1 MKFFQKRG
9 VAIAVLI
16 LAIIA
21 SGAWGLHKAPTVST
35 PEGGEKLD
43 PSLST
48 AAFTQYVRDD
58 ADVLSN
64 KTEEAIGLYNANW
77 DKMFGSIMAV
87 VTTES
92 ANDIENA
99 AYDYAIEMQL
109 AENDA
114 ILVIAKQQQDYYLL
128 ASGNFYDLLS
138 GLSQSFVASCM
149 ADNVQKGDYD
159 AAVCSL
165 CAALHVEL
173 SQQYQQSEAA
183 LDEAANGVMFI
194 MILVIFFVLW
204 IMLDGMRY
212 RRYRRRYMMPGMGI
226 PTVVYRPIFWG
237 RRPPRGPRPPRSG
250 GPRPP
255 QGGPRPPRSGS
266 FGGQSPPA
274 PAAETTLELGRFVWR
289 LWQHRPRRRLW
300 QRQYRWF
307 RQQPRRWLRR
317 KPRRRLWRR
326 PRWRLWWRPRWRFWR
341 RPRWRFWRR
350 PRWRLWRSALK
361 YFRVI
366 LQDKKARRFE
376 PTCFFCLRE
385 LTKKRRSKA
394 FFARDGARRPTR
406 TGTCYV
412 VQAGGF

>member
-9 VAIAVLI
+9 VAIVVLI
-16 LAIIA
+16 LAIVA
-21 SGAWGLHKAPTVST
+21 SSAWGLHKAPAVST

-48 AAFTQYVRDD
+48 AAFTQYVRDE
-58 ADVLSN
+58 ADILSD
-64 KTEEAIGLYNANW
+64 KTEEAVGLYNANW

-128 ASGNFYDLLS
+128 ASGDFYDLLS

-149 ADNVQKGDYD
+149 ADGVQKGDYD
-159 AAVCSL
+159 AAVRSL

-194 MILVIFFVLW
+194 MILIIFFVLW

-212 RRYRRRYMMPGMGI
+212 RRYRRRYMMPGMGV
-226 PTVVYRPIFWG
+226 PTVMYHPIFWG
-237 RRPPRGPRPPRSG
+237 RRPPRGPRPPCAG

-255 QGGPRPPRSGS
+255 QGGRGSSSGNRRPPQQPRRPSGGSGNSFGGFGSSGRGGGFGSGNFGGFGGSSRGGGFGGGGS
-266 FGGQSPPA
+266 FGGFGGSR
-274 PAAETTLELGRFVWR
+274 G
-289 LWQHRPRRRLW
+289 
-300 QRQYRWF
+300 
-307 RQQPRRWLRR
+307 
-317 KPRRRLWRR
+317 
-326 PRWRLWWRPRWRFWR
+326 
-341 RPRWRFWRR
+341 
-350 PRWRLWRSALK
+350 
-361 YFRVI
+361 
-366 LQDKKARRFE
+366 
-376 PTCFFCLRE
+376 
-385 LTKKRRSKA
+385 
-394 FFARDGARRPTR
+394 
-406 TGTCYV
+406 
-412 VQAGGF
+412 GGFGGGRSGGFGGGRGGGFGGRR

>member
-16 LAIIA
+16 LTIIA
-21 SGAWGLHKAPTVST
+21 SGAWGLHKAPAVST

-58 ADVLSN
+58 ADVLSD

-99 AYDYAIEMQL
+99 AYDYATEMQL

-138 GLSQSFVASCM
+138 RLSQSFVASCM

-159 AAVCSL
+159 AAVRSL

-194 MILVIFFVLW
+194 MILIIFFIIW

-255 QGGPRPPRSGS
+255 QGGPRPPYSGGSSGGNRRPPQPPRRPSSSGGS
-266 FGGQSPPA
+266 FGGFGS
-274 PAAETTLELGRFVWR
+274 TGR
-289 LWQHRPRRRLW
+289 
-300 QRQYRWF
+300 
-307 RQQPRRWLRR
+307 
-317 KPRRRLWRR
+317 
-326 PRWRLWWRPRWRFWR
+326 
-341 RPRWRFWRR
+341 
-350 PRWRLWRSALK
+350 
-361 YFRVI
+361 
-366 LQDKKARRFE
+366 
-376 PTCFFCLRE
+376 
-385 LTKKRRSKA
+385 
-394 FFARDGARRPTR
+394 G
-406 TGTCYV
+406 
-412 VQAGGF
+412 GGFGSGSVGGFGSSRGGGFGGSRGGGFGGSRGGGFGGGRGGGFGGRR

>member
-16 LAIIA
+16 LAIVA
-21 SGAWGLHKAPTVST
+21 SSAWGLHKAPAVST

-43 PSLST
+43 PSLSA

-58 ADVLSN
+58 AGVLSD

-128 ASGNFYDLLS
+128 ASGDFYDLLS

-159 AAVCSL
+159 AAVRSL

-212 RRYRRRYMMPGMGI
+212 RRYRRRYMMPGMGV
-226 PTVVYRPIFWG
+226 PTVMYHPIFWG
-237 RRPPRGPRPPRSG
+237 RRPPR

-266 FGGQSPPA
+266 SSGGNRRPP
-274 PAAETTLELGRFVWR
+274 
-289 LWQHRPRRRLW
+289 
-300 QRQYRWF
+300 
-307 RQQPRRWLRR
+307 QQPRR
-317 KPRRRLWRR
+317 PSGSSGSS
-326 PRWRLWWRPRWRFWR
+326 F
-341 RPRWRFWRR
+341 
-350 PRWRLWRSALK
+350 
-361 YFRVI
+361 
-366 LQDKKARRFE
+366 
-376 PTCFFCLRE
+376 
-385 LTKKRRSKA
+385 
-394 FFARDGARRPTR
+394 
-406 TGTCYV
+406 
-412 VQAGGF
+412 GGFGSSGRGGSFGSGNFGGFGGSSRGGGFGGGRSGGFGGGRGGGFGGRR

>member
-9 VAIAVLI
+9 VAIVVLI
-16 LAIIA
+16 LAIVA
-21 SGAWGLHKAPTVST
+21 SSAWGLHKTPAVST

-48 AAFTQYVRDD
+48 AAFEQYVRDE
-58 ADVLSN
+58 ANVLSD
-64 KTEEAIGLYNANW
+64 KTEKAVSLYNANW

-114 ILVIAKQQQDYYLL
+114 ILVIAKQQQDYYLV
-128 ASGNFYDLLS
+128 ASGDFYDLLS

-159 AAVCSL
+159 AAVRSL

-183 LDEAANGVMFI
+183 LDEAASRVMFI
-194 MILVIFFVLW
+194 MILIIFFILW
-204 IMLDGMRY
+204 IALDGMRY

-237 RRPPRGPRPPRSG
+237 RRPPRSPRPPRSG

-255 QGGPRPPRSGS
+255 YGGGSSGGNRRPPQPPRRPSSSGGS
-266 FGGQSPPA
+266 FGGFGS
-274 PAAETTLELGRFVWR
+274 TGR
-289 LWQHRPRRRLW
+289 
-300 QRQYRWF
+300 
-307 RQQPRRWLRR
+307 
-317 KPRRRLWRR
+317 
-326 PRWRLWWRPRWRFWR
+326 
-341 RPRWRFWRR
+341 
-350 PRWRLWRSALK
+350 
-361 YFRVI
+361 
-366 LQDKKARRFE
+366 
-376 PTCFFCLRE
+376 
-385 LTKKRRSKA
+385 
-394 FFARDGARRPTR
+394 G
-406 TGTCYV
+406 
-412 VQAGGF
+412 GGFGSGGSFGGFGSSRGGGFGGGSFGGSRGGGFGGGSRGGGFGGRR

>member
-21 SGAWGLHKAPTVST
+21 SGAWGLHKAPAVST

-58 ADVLSN
+58 AGVLSD

-128 ASGNFYDLLS
+128 ASGDFYDLLS

-149 ADNVQKGDYD
+149 ADGVQKGDYD
-159 AAVCSL
+159 AAVRSL

-194 MILVIFFVLW
+194 MILIIFFVLW

-212 RRYRRRYMMPGMGI
+212 RRYRRRYMMPGMGV
-226 PTVVYRPIFWG
+226 PTVMYHPIFWG
-237 RRPPRGPRPPRSG
+237 RRPPRGPRPPCSG

-255 QGGPRPPRSGS
+255 QGGRGSSSGNRRPPQQPRRPSGGSGNSFGGFGSSGRGGGFGSGNFGGFGGSSRGGGFGGGGS
-266 FGGQSPPA
+266 FGGFGGSR
-274 PAAETTLELGRFVWR
+274 G
-289 LWQHRPRRRLW
+289 
-300 QRQYRWF
+300 
-307 RQQPRRWLRR
+307 
-317 KPRRRLWRR
+317 
-326 PRWRLWWRPRWRFWR
+326 
-341 RPRWRFWRR
+341 
-350 PRWRLWRSALK
+350 
-361 YFRVI
+361 
-366 LQDKKARRFE
+366 
-376 PTCFFCLRE
+376 
-385 LTKKRRSKA
+385 
-394 FFARDGARRPTR
+394 
-406 TGTCYV
+406 
-412 VQAGGF
+412 GGFGGGRSGGFGGGRGGGFGGRR

>member
-9 VAIAVLI
+9 IAIAVLI

-21 SGAWGLHKAPTVST
+21 SGAWGLHKAPAVST

-58 ADVLSN
+58 AGVLSD

-128 ASGNFYDLLS
+128 ASGDFYDLLS
-138 GLSQSFVASCM
+138 SLSQSFVASCM
-149 ADNVQKGDYD
+149 EDGVQKGDYD
-159 AAVCSL
+159 AAVRSL

-183 LDEAANGVMFI
+183 LDEVAMYVMFI
-194 MILVIFFVLW
+194 LILVMLFTLW
-204 IMLDGMRY
+204 IALDGMRY
-212 RRYRRRYMMPGMGI
+212 RRYRRRYMMPGMGV
-226 PTVVYRPIFWG
+226 PTVMYHPIFWG

-255 QGGPRPPRSGS
+255 QGGPRPPYSGGSSGGNRRPPQPPRRPSSSGGS
-266 FGGQSPPA
+266 FGGFGS
-274 PAAETTLELGRFVWR
+274 TGR
-289 LWQHRPRRRLW
+289 
-300 QRQYRWF
+300 
-307 RQQPRRWLRR
+307 
-317 KPRRRLWRR
+317 
-326 PRWRLWWRPRWRFWR
+326 
-341 RPRWRFWRR
+341 
-350 PRWRLWRSALK
+350 
-361 YFRVI
+361 
-366 LQDKKARRFE
+366 
-376 PTCFFCLRE
+376 
-385 LTKKRRSKA
+385 
-394 FFARDGARRPTR
+394 G
-406 TGTCYV
+406 
-412 VQAGGF
+412 GGFGSGSVGGFGSSRGGGFGGGRGGGFGGGRGGGFGGRR

>member
-48 AAFTQYVRDD
+48 AAFTQYVRDE
-58 ADVLSN
+58 ADILSD

-128 ASGNFYDLLS
+128 ARGNFYDLLS

-149 ADNVQKGDYD
+149 ESGVQKSDYD
-159 AAVCSL
+159 AAVQEICSR
-165 CAALHVEL
+165 LHVEL
-173 SQQYQQSEAA
+173 SQQYQQDQTAQDDA
-183 LDEAANGVMFI
+183 GTAVLFI
-194 MILVIFFVLW
+194 MLLVLLFLIW
-204 IMLDGMRY
+204 IWLDRMRY
-212 RRYRRRYMMPGMGI
+212 NRYRRRYMMPGMGV
-226 PTVVYRPIFWG
+226 PTVMYHPIFWG

-255 QGGPRPPRSGS
+255 QGGPRPPYSGGSSGGNRRPPQPPRRPSGGSGNSFGGFGSSGRGGGFGSGNFGGFGGSSRGGGFGGGGS
-266 FGGQSPPA
+266 FGGFGGSR
-274 PAAETTLELGRFVWR
+274 G
-289 LWQHRPRRRLW
+289 
-300 QRQYRWF
+300 
-307 RQQPRRWLRR
+307 
-317 KPRRRLWRR
+317 
-326 PRWRLWWRPRWRFWR
+326 
-341 RPRWRFWRR
+341 
-350 PRWRLWRSALK
+350 
-361 YFRVI
+361 
-366 LQDKKARRFE
+366 
-376 PTCFFCLRE
+376 
-385 LTKKRRSKA
+385 
-394 FFARDGARRPTR
+394 
-406 TGTCYV
+406 
-412 VQAGGF
+412 GGFGGGRSGGFGGGRGGGFGGRR

>member
-16 LAIIA
+16 LAIVA
-21 SGAWGLHKAPTVST
+21 SSAWGLHKAPAVST

-48 AAFTQYVRDD
+48 AAFTQYVRDE
-58 ADVLSN
+58 ADILSD
-64 KTEEAIGLYNANW
+64 KTEEAVGLYNANW

-128 ASGNFYDLLS
+128 ASGDFYDLLS

-149 ADNVQKGDYD
+149 ADGVQKGDYD
-159 AAVCSL
+159 AAVRSL

-194 MILVIFFVLW
+194 MILIIFFVLW

-212 RRYRRRYMMPGMGI
+212 RRYRRRYMMPGMGV
-226 PTVVYRPIFWG
+226 PTVMYHPIFWG
-237 RRPPRGPRPPRSG
+237 RRPPRGPRPPCSG

-255 QGGPRPPRSGS
+255 QGGRGSSSGNRRPPQQPRRPSGGSGNSFGGFGSSGRGDGFGNGNFGGFGGSSRGGGFGGGGS
-266 FGGQSPPA
+266 FGGFGGGSR
-274 PAAETTLELGRFVWR
+274 G
-289 LWQHRPRRRLW
+289 
-300 QRQYRWF
+300 
-307 RQQPRRWLRR
+307 
-317 KPRRRLWRR
+317 
-326 PRWRLWWRPRWRFWR
+326 
-341 RPRWRFWRR
+341 
-350 PRWRLWRSALK
+350 
-361 YFRVI
+361 
-366 LQDKKARRFE
+366 
-376 PTCFFCLRE
+376 
-385 LTKKRRSKA
+385 
-394 FFARDGARRPTR
+394 
-406 TGTCYV
+406 
-412 VQAGGF
+412 GGFGGGRSGGFGGGGRGGGFGGRR

>member
-9 VAIAVLI
+9 VAIVVLI
-16 LAIIA
+16 LAIVA
-21 SGAWGLHKAPTVST
+21 SSAWGLHKAPAVST

-48 AAFTQYVRDD
+48 AAFTQYVRDE
-58 ADVLSN
+58 ADILSD
-64 KTEEAIGLYNANW
+64 KTEEAVGLYNANW

-128 ASGNFYDLLS
+128 ASGDFYDLLS

-149 ADNVQKGDYD
+149 ADGVQKGDYD
-159 AAVCSL
+159 AAVRSL

-194 MILVIFFVLW
+194 MILIIFFVLW

-212 RRYRRRYMMPGMGI
+212 RRYRRRYMMPGMGV
-226 PTVVYRPIFWG
+226 PTVMYHPIFWG
-237 RRPPRGPRPPRSG
+237 HRPPRGPRPPCSG

-255 QGGPRPPRSGS
+255 QGGRGSSSGNRRPPQQPRRPSGGSGNSFGGFGSSGRGGGFGSGNFGGFGGSSRGGGFGGGGS
-266 FGGQSPPA
+266 FGGFGGSR
-274 PAAETTLELGRFVWR
+274 G
-289 LWQHRPRRRLW
+289 
-300 QRQYRWF
+300 
-307 RQQPRRWLRR
+307 
-317 KPRRRLWRR
+317 
-326 PRWRLWWRPRWRFWR
+326 
-341 RPRWRFWRR
+341 
-350 PRWRLWRSALK
+350 
-361 YFRVI
+361 
-366 LQDKKARRFE
+366 
-376 PTCFFCLRE
+376 
-385 LTKKRRSKA
+385 
-394 FFARDGARRPTR
+394 
-406 TGTCYV
+406 
-412 VQAGGF
+412 GGFGGGRSGGFGGGRGGGFGGRR

>member
-16 LAIIA
+16 LAIVA
-21 SGAWGLHKAPTVST
+21 SSAWGLHKTPAVST

-58 ADVLSN
+58 ADVLSD

-128 ASGNFYDLLS
+128 ASGDFYDLLS

-159 AAVCSL
+159 AAVRSL

-194 MILVIFFVLW
+194 MILIIFFVIW

-255 QGGPRPPRSGS
+255 QGGPRPPYSGGSSGGNRRPPQPPRRPSSSGGS
-266 FGGQSPPA
+266 FGGFGS
-274 PAAETTLELGRFVWR
+274 TGR
-289 LWQHRPRRRLW
+289 
-300 QRQYRWF
+300 
-307 RQQPRRWLRR
+307 
-317 KPRRRLWRR
+317 
-326 PRWRLWWRPRWRFWR
+326 
-341 RPRWRFWRR
+341 
-350 PRWRLWRSALK
+350 
-361 YFRVI
+361 
-366 LQDKKARRFE
+366 
-376 PTCFFCLRE
+376 
-385 LTKKRRSKA
+385 
-394 FFARDGARRPTR
+394 G
-406 TGTCYV
+406 
-412 VQAGGF
+412 GGFGSGSVGGFGSSSRGGGFGGSRGGGFGGGRGGGFGGRR

>member
-21 SGAWGLHKAPTVST
+21 SGAWGLHKAPAVST

-58 ADVLSN
+58 AGVLSD

-92 ANDIENA
+92 ANDLDSIAWE
-99 AYDYAIEMQL
+99 YANQMEL
-109 AENDA
+109 APDDA
-114 ILVIAKQQQDYYLL
+114 ILVIAEQEGSYYLL
-128 ASGNFYDLLS
+128 PSGSFRSLLES
-138 GLSQSFVASCM
+138 LSQSFVASCM
-149 ADNVQKGDYD
+149 ADGVQKGNYD
-159 AAVCSL
+159 AAVRSL

-194 MILVIFFVLW
+194 MILVIFFIIW

-255 QGGPRPPRSGS
+255 QGGPRPPYSGGSSGGNRRPPQPPRRPSSSGGS
-266 FGGQSPPA
+266 FGGFGS
-274 PAAETTLELGRFVWR
+274 TGR
-289 LWQHRPRRRLW
+289 
-300 QRQYRWF
+300 
-307 RQQPRRWLRR
+307 
-317 KPRRRLWRR
+317 
-326 PRWRLWWRPRWRFWR
+326 
-341 RPRWRFWRR
+341 
-350 PRWRLWRSALK
+350 
-361 YFRVI
+361 
-366 LQDKKARRFE
+366 
-376 PTCFFCLRE
+376 
-385 LTKKRRSKA
+385 
-394 FFARDGARRPTR
+394 G
-406 TGTCYV
+406 
-412 VQAGGF
+412 GGFGSGSVGGFGGSRGGGFGGSRGGGFGGGRGGGFGGRR

>member
-21 SGAWGLHKAPTVST
+21 SGAWGLHKAPAVST

-48 AAFTQYVRDD
+48 VAFTQYVRDD
-58 ADVLSN
+58 ADVLSD
-64 KTEEAIGLYNANW
+64 KTEGAIGLYNANW

-128 ASGNFYDLLS
+128 ASGDFYDLLS

-149 ADNVQKGDYD
+149 ADGVQKGDYD
-159 AAVCSL
+159 AAVRSL

-194 MILVIFFVLW
+194 MILIIFFVLW

-212 RRYRRRYMMPGMGI
+212 RRYRRRYMMPGMGV
-226 PTVVYRPIFWG
+226 PTVMYHPIFWG
-237 RRPPRGPRPPRSG
+237 RRPPRGPRPPCSG

-255 QGGPRPPRSGS
+255 QGGRGSSSGNRRPPQQPRRPSGGSGNSFGGFGSSGRGGGFGSGNFGGFGGSSRGGGFGGGGS
-266 FGGQSPPA
+266 FGGFGGSR
-274 PAAETTLELGRFVWR
+274 G
-289 LWQHRPRRRLW
+289 
-300 QRQYRWF
+300 
-307 RQQPRRWLRR
+307 
-317 KPRRRLWRR
+317 
-326 PRWRLWWRPRWRFWR
+326 
-341 RPRWRFWRR
+341 
-350 PRWRLWRSALK
+350 
-361 YFRVI
+361 
-366 LQDKKARRFE
+366 
-376 PTCFFCLRE
+376 
-385 LTKKRRSKA
+385 
-394 FFARDGARRPTR
+394 
-406 TGTCYV
+406 
-412 VQAGGF
+412 GGFGGGRSGGFGGGRGGGFGGRR

>member
-9 VAIAVLI
+9 VAIVVLI
-16 LAIIA
+16 LAIVA
-21 SGAWGLHKAPTVST
+21 SSAWGLHKAPAVST

-48 AAFTQYVRDD
+48 AAFTQYVRDE
-58 ADVLSN
+58 ADILSD
-64 KTEEAIGLYNANW
+64 KTEEAVGLYNANW

-138 GLSQSFVASCM
+138 RLSQSFVASCM

-159 AAVCSL
+159 AAVRSL

-194 MILVIFFVLW
+194 MILIIFFVLW

-212 RRYRRRYMMPGMGI
+212 RRYRRRYMMPGMGV
-226 PTVVYRPIFWG
+226 PTVMYHPIFWG
-237 RRPPRGPRPPRSG
+237 RRPPRGPRPPCSG

-255 QGGPRPPRSGS
+255 QGGRGSSSGNRRPPQQPRRPSGGSGNSFGGFGSSGRGGGFGSGNFGGFGGSSRGGGFGGGGS
-266 FGGQSPPA
+266 FGGFGGSR
-274 PAAETTLELGRFVWR
+274 G
-289 LWQHRPRRRLW
+289 
-300 QRQYRWF
+300 
-307 RQQPRRWLRR
+307 
-317 KPRRRLWRR
+317 
-326 PRWRLWWRPRWRFWR
+326 
-341 RPRWRFWRR
+341 
-350 PRWRLWRSALK
+350 
-361 YFRVI
+361 
-366 LQDKKARRFE
+366 
-376 PTCFFCLRE
+376 
-385 LTKKRRSKA
+385 
-394 FFARDGARRPTR
+394 
-406 TGTCYV
+406 
-412 VQAGGF
+412 GGFGGGRSGGFGGGRGGGFGGRR

>member
-9 VAIAVLI
+9 VAIVVLI
-16 LAIIA
+16 LAIVA
-21 SGAWGLHKAPTVST
+21 SSAWGLHKAPAVST

-58 ADVLSN
+58 ADVLSD

-128 ASGNFYDLLS
+128 ASGDFYDLLS
-138 GLSQSFVASCM
+138 RLSQSFVASCM

-159 AAVCSL
+159 AAVRSL

-194 MILVIFFVLW
+194 MILIIFFVLW

-255 QGGPRPPRSGS
+255 HGGPRPPYSGGSSGGNRRPPQPPRRPSSSGGS
-266 FGGQSPPA
+266 FGGFGS
-274 PAAETTLELGRFVWR
+274 TGR
-289 LWQHRPRRRLW
+289 
-300 QRQYRWF
+300 
-307 RQQPRRWLRR
+307 
-317 KPRRRLWRR
+317 
-326 PRWRLWWRPRWRFWR
+326 
-341 RPRWRFWRR
+341 
-350 PRWRLWRSALK
+350 
-361 YFRVI
+361 
-366 LQDKKARRFE
+366 
-376 PTCFFCLRE
+376 
-385 LTKKRRSKA
+385 
-394 FFARDGARRPTR
+394 G
-406 TGTCYV
+406 
-412 VQAGGF
+412 GGFGSGGSFGGFGSSRGGGFGGGSFGGSRGGGFGGGSRGGGFGGGGRGGGFGGRR

>member
-9 VAIAVLI
+9 VAIVVLI
-16 LAIIA
+16 LAIVA
-21 SGAWGLHKAPTVST
+21 SSAWGLHKAPAVST

-43 PSLST
+43 PSLSA

-58 ADVLSN
+58 AGVLSD

-128 ASGNFYDLLS
+128 ASGDFYDLLS

-194 MILVIFFVLW
+194 MILIIFFVLW

-212 RRYRRRYMMPGMGI
+212 RRYRRRYMMPGMGV
-226 PTVVYRPIFWG
+226 PTVMYHPIFWG

-255 QGGPRPPRSGS
+255 QGGSSGGNRRPP
-266 FGGQSPPA
+266 
-274 PAAETTLELGRFVWR
+274 
-289 LWQHRPRRRLW
+289 
-300 QRQYRWF
+300 
-307 RQQPRRWLRR
+307 QQPRR
-317 KPRRRLWRR
+317 PSGSSGSS
-326 PRWRLWWRPRWRFWR
+326 F
-341 RPRWRFWRR
+341 
-350 PRWRLWRSALK
+350 
-361 YFRVI
+361 
-366 LQDKKARRFE
+366 
-376 PTCFFCLRE
+376 
-385 LTKKRRSKA
+385 
-394 FFARDGARRPTR
+394 
-406 TGTCYV
+406 
-412 VQAGGF
+412 GGFGSSGRGGSFGSGNFGGFGGSSRGGGFGGGGSRGGGFGGGRSGGFGGGRGGGFGGRR

>member
-16 LAIIA
+16 LAIVA
-21 SGAWGLHKAPTVST
+21 SSAWGLHKAPAVST

-43 PSLST
+43 PSLSA

-58 ADVLSN
+58 AGVLSD

-128 ASGNFYDLLS
+128 ASGDFYDLLS

-149 ADNVQKGDYD
+149 EDNVQKGDYD

-194 MILVIFFVLW
+194 MILIIFFVLW

-212 RRYRRRYMMPGMGI
+212 RRYRRRYMMPGMGV
-226 PTVVYRPIFWG
+226 PTVMYHPIFWG
-237 RRPPRGPRPPRSG
+237 RRPPRGPRPP
-250 GPRPP
+250 
-255 QGGPRPPRSGS
+255 QGGPRPPRSGGS
-266 FGGQSPPA
+266 SGGNRRPP
-274 PAAETTLELGRFVWR
+274 
-289 LWQHRPRRRLW
+289 
-300 QRQYRWF
+300 
-307 RQQPRRWLRR
+307 QQPRR
-317 KPRRRLWRR
+317 PSGSSGSS
-326 PRWRLWWRPRWRFWR
+326 F
-341 RPRWRFWRR
+341 
-350 PRWRLWRSALK
+350 
-361 YFRVI
+361 
-366 LQDKKARRFE
+366 
-376 PTCFFCLRE
+376 
-385 LTKKRRSKA
+385 
-394 FFARDGARRPTR
+394 
-406 TGTCYV
+406 
-412 VQAGGF
+412 GGFGSSGRGGSFGSGNFGGFGGSSRGGGFGGGGSRGGGFGGGRSGGFGGGRGGGFGGRR

>member
-9 VAIAVLI
+9 VAIVVLI
-16 LAIIA
+16 LAIVA
-21 SGAWGLHKAPTVST
+21 SSAWGLHKTPAVST

-58 ADVLSN
+58 ADVLSD

-138 GLSQSFVASCM
+138 RLSQSFVASCM

-159 AAVCSL
+159 AAVRSL

-194 MILVIFFVLW
+194 MILIIFFIIW

-255 QGGPRPPRSGS
+255 QGWPRPPYSGGSSGGNRRPPQPPRRPSSSGGS
-266 FGGQSPPA
+266 FGGFGS
-274 PAAETTLELGRFVWR
+274 TGR
-289 LWQHRPRRRLW
+289 
-300 QRQYRWF
+300 
-307 RQQPRRWLRR
+307 
-317 KPRRRLWRR
+317 
-326 PRWRLWWRPRWRFWR
+326 
-341 RPRWRFWRR
+341 
-350 PRWRLWRSALK
+350 
-361 YFRVI
+361 
-366 LQDKKARRFE
+366 
-376 PTCFFCLRE
+376 
-385 LTKKRRSKA
+385 
-394 FFARDGARRPTR
+394 G
-406 TGTCYV
+406 
-412 VQAGGF
+412 GGFGSGSVGGFGSSRGGGFGGSRGGGFGGGRGGGFGGSRGGGFGGGRGGGFGGRR